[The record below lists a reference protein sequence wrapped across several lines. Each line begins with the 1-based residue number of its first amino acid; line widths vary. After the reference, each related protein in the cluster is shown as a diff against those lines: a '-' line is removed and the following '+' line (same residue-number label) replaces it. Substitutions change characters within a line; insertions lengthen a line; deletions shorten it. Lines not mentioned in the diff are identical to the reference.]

1 MRHMKILRVAVV
13 GFALLAVT
21 VLVGGIAFAA
31 PGPGRDGGDGGNP
44 PDTQRAEG
52 TFDQGPA
59 ALASGSFRDATGEF
73 RLEVRM
79 DGFKFEAKGEGILT
93 TQDITFCVGTT
104 NIDTDNPEGG
114 GRWEGSEDD
123 RLDLVPQVVPVIT
136 SGTVV
141 TIQKEVTEDQPCVAP
156 VVMGIVAETVILIDT
171 LIDTLP

>member
-1 MRHMKILRVAVV
+1 MEHMKILRVAVV

-21 VLVGGIAFAA
+21 VLAGGIASAA
-31 PGPGRDGGDGGNP
+31 PGPGRDGDGGGNP

-59 ALASGSFRDATGEF
+59 ATSPNNNATGEF

-123 RLDLVPQVVPVIT
+123 RLDLDPPEVPDISIET
-136 SGTVV
+136 V
-141 TIQKEVTEDQPCVAP
+141 TIREGDGC
-156 VVMGIVAETVILIDT
+156 MDSDTVILIA
-171 LIDTLP
+171 TLP